1 MEAFSAGSK
10 RCLDGNG
17 VDLEQGKEDDND
29 LADVKRRGEVG
40 WAQHEQEQVVELRQ
54 PQRQRG
60 VVGE

>member
-40 WAQHEQEQVVELRQ
+40 
-54 PQRQRG
+54 
-60 VVGE
+60 